1 MPILL
6 LADGGEQTFSILA
19 ARSTVAEVGEKIGES
34 LGNRIA
40 ARDDLAVLVDE
51 VQSRV
56 APGIP
61 TGRAEDIVESMI
73 SH

>member
-1 MPILL
+1 MLL
-6 LADGGEQTFSILA
+6 PADDGEQTFSILA

-40 ARDDLAVLVDE
+40 ARDDLTVLVDE
-51 VQSRV
+51 IESGV

-61 TGRAEDIVESMI
+61 IGRAEDFVESMI

>member
-1 MPILL
+1 MLL
-6 LADGGEQTFSILA
+6 LADDGEQTFGILA
-19 ARSTVAEVGEKIGES
+19 ARSTVGEVGEKIGES

-40 ARDDLAVLVDE
+40 ARDDLTVLVDE
-51 VQSRV
+51 IESGV

-61 TGRAEDIVESMI
+61 IGGAEDFVESMI